1 MNRIS
6 LLLIAAAFLAAGCNH
21 QKSAT
26 VSPSLDQPGVND
38 EIVVVGQRFHT
49 GTPIVLWT
57 DKGGYNAYS
66 KSSGPTSKPSTP
78 HLEKVRSVREA
89 PLLDAEVE
97 QVKKNGWTLPFLQKN
112 VDQFV
117 IHYDVAGVSRTCF
130 KVLHERGLGVQFM
143 LDIDGTIYQT
153 MDLQEEAAHATKA
166 NGRSVGIEIANIGA
180 YGGASGGSIVPL
192 MEWYARDAS
201 GNTYIT
207 VPARFEGGGV
217 RTPNFV
223 GHPARN
229 EIITG
234 IIQGATY
241 HQYDFTPQ
249 QYAALAHLTATLC
262 TVFPKI
268 QCDYPRQKTA
278 LGPPTTQLTK
288 GPPGNPTTQ
297 PTALAAPDEPGTLI
311 PHALAP
317 DQFENYQGL
326 LGHYHVQT
334 DKQDPGPAFQWDRL
348 ITQAKSLMTPAA
360 LEANKAHEGQP
371 AKFIPSPPETGPE
384 KE

>member
-1 MNRIS
+1 M
-6 LLLIAAAFLAAGCNH
+6 
-21 QKSAT
+21 
-26 VSPSLDQPGVND
+26 ND

-49 GTPIVLWT
+49 GTTIVLWT

-66 KSSGPTSKPSTP
+66 KSSGPTSQPSTP
-78 HLEKVRSVREA
+78 HLEKVRSIREA
-89 PLLDAEVE
+89 PLTDAEVE

-117 IHYDVAGVSRTCF
+117 IHYDVCGTSRTCF
-130 KVLHERGLGVQFM
+130 KVLHDRGLGVQFM

-153 MDLQEEAAHATKA
+153 MDLQEQAAHATDA

-192 MEWYARDAS
+192 MEWYAKDAS
-201 GNTYIT
+201 GNTRIT
-207 VPARFEGGGV
+207 IPPRFGDGGV

-234 IIQGATY
+234 IVQGATY
-241 HQYDFTPQ
+241 HQYDFTPSNTTPSRISQ
-249 QYAALAHLTATLC
+249 LPSAPSS
-262 TVFPKI
+262 PKI

-278 LGPPTTQLTK
+278 LGPPTTQLVK
-288 GPPGNPTTQ
+288 GPPGNPATQ
-297 PTALAAPDEPGTLI
+297 PSALAAAGEPGTLI
-311 PHALAP
+311 PHALTH

-334 DKQDPGPAFQWDRL
+334 DKQDPGPAFQWDRV

-360 LEANKAHEGQP
+360 LQANKQHQGQP